1 MALPKQVQDQVDALE
16 AYEKAVAEAK
26 AANEPNQ
33 EVKPEDEPATE
44 PVQQSQEPVSAEP
57 VKSVEDDPNSQ
68 TWRQRYQS
76 LQGQF
81 NSQVP
86 ALQQQL
92 KQMTDSVAQL
102 TARLEAAEAAKAA
115 PQEPEP
121 SELVTKTDV
130 DAFGEDLVDL
140 ARRIAKEE
148 FGKRESTYVKQIEA
162 LESKLAEAK
171 GTVGEVAQSQA
182 ASAQERFFENLS
194 KALPTWEAV
203 QATDECQAW
212 LSSRIPGSTITWN
225 DALVGAA
232 GRRDVPAVVEVF
244 DTFFERHPA
253 LNPKAQQQQADTA
266 RQELNRQV
274 APGKS
279 SASTTTPTARRTY
292 TGSEFQSES
301 MRLMRLQQKGSNDE
315 AMRLD
320 AELNAALAEGRVTP

>member
-1 MALPKQVQDQVDALE
+1 MALPKQVQDQADALE

-26 AANEPNQ
+26 AAEPNQ
-33 EVKPEDEPATE
+33 EVNPEATPANE

-86 ALQQQL
+86 ALQQQVR
-92 KQMTDSVAQL
+92 QMTDSVEQL

-115 PQEPEP
+115 PQEPEM

-148 FGKRESTYVKQIEA
+148 FGRRESTYVKQIEA

-171 GTVGEVAQSQA
+171 GTVGEVVQSQA
-182 ASAQERFFENLS
+182 ASAQERFFENLTT
-194 KALPTWEAV
+194 ALPTWEAV
-203 QATDECQAW
+203 QATEQCQTW
-212 LSSRIPGSTITWN
+212 LSSRIPGSTATWN

-232 GRRDVPAVVEVF
+232 SRRDVPAVLEVF
-244 DTFFERHPA
+244 GAFFERNPS
-253 LNPKAQQQQADTA
+253 LNPSAKKQEADTA

-279 SASTTTPTARRTY
+279 SASTSTPTSRRTY
-292 TGSEFQSES
+292 TGAEFQSES
-301 MRLMRLQQKGSNDE
+301 MRLMRLQQKGSNDD
-315 AMRLD
+315 AARLD
-320 AELNAALAEGRVTP
+320 AELNAALAEGRVKP